1 MGVWTQRSDAHL
13 PLKGAGMKPNKPW
26 VPFLFA
32 APALMIFSFAVL
44 VPLLATAGFSFVEWS
59 GYGPWTFVGIDNYR
73 ELLTDALFAKSF
85 LNVLFYIAA
94 TLVLEVFVGLCLA
107 GLISV
112 QRGGSLWFR
121 VALFAPVMLPM
132 VVVAVL
138 WSFVYNPDFG
148 LINAAFQ
155 NLGLDSWTRIWLG
168 DPDTALWA
176 ISVVSGWVFSG
187 FFMIIFYS
195 ALQQVPGELSESAR
209 LDGANE
215 WRIFWSIKVPSIR
228 NALEVGVLLCVTGGF
243 QGFDLFFVLTNGGPY
258 NSTEIPTTL
267 LVRTVFRNADV
278 GYGSAMAMVLTAVII
293 VVGLVFVRLRGWN
306 QRKEVRA

>member
-1 MGVWTQRSDAHL
+1 
-13 PLKGAGMKPNKPW
+13 MKPNKPW

-32 APALMIFSFAVL
+32 APALIIFSFAVV
-44 VPLLATAGFSFVEWS
+44 VPLAATAGFSFVEWS
-59 GYGPWTFVGIDNYR
+59 GYGPWAFVGIDNYR

-85 LNVLFYIAA
+85 LNVLIYIAA

-107 GLISV
+107 GLISA

-148 LINAAFQ
+148 LINATLQ

-168 DPDTALWA
+168 DPNTALWA
-176 ISVVSGWVFSG
+176 ISIVSGWVFSG

-195 ALQQVPGELSESAR
+195 ALQQVPAELTEAAR
-209 LDGANE
+209 LDGASE
-215 WRIFWSIKVPSIR
+215 WRIFWSVKVPSIR

-278 GYGSAMAMVLTAVII
+278 GYGSAMAMVLTAAIVI
-293 VVGLVFVRLRGWN
+293 VGLAFVRLRGRN
-306 QRKEVRA
+306 ERKEVRA